1 MSATISQHTTNL
13 MLDNATTIWYPIPM
27 MGNRLKDIMQR
38 EKVSAYRLC
47 RELGLDKGQVSR
59 FLNGKQ
65 NLALD
70 KVEKVADYLGYDLQW
85 VKRKPSRERR

>member
-27 MGNRLKDIMQR
+27 MGNRLKDIMER
-38 EKVSAYRLC
+38 EQVSAYRLWKD
-47 RELGLDKGQVSR
+47 LGIDQGQLSR
-59 FLNGKQ
+59 FFKGEASISLKK
-65 NLALD
+65 LD
-70 KVEKVADYLGYDLQW
+70 QIADYLGYDLQW

>member
-1 MSATISQHTTNL
+1 MKL
-13 MLDNATTIWYPIPM
+13 VDNKTTIRYTEFM
-27 MGNRLKDIMQR
+27 MGNRLKDIMER

-47 RELGLDKGQVSR
+47 KDLGLDKGQVSR

-70 KVEKVADYLGYDLQW
+70 KVEKVADYLGYDLTL
-85 VKRKPSRERR
+85 VKRKPSRKGDD

>member
-1 MSATISQHTTNL
+1 MILVDNKTTV
-13 MLDNATTIWYPIPM
+13 WYPESM
-27 MGNRLKDIMQR
+27 VGNRLKGIMKR

-47 RELGLDKGQVSR
+47 KDLGLDKGQVSR
-59 FLNGKQ
+59 FLHGKQ

-85 VKRKPSRERR
+85 VKRK